1 MKKQVH
7 VFYTGNVQ
15 GVGFRFT
22 TEEIARELGV
32 RGWVK
37 NLRNGQVEVVAEA
50 EEDVVKEFLNRIVKE
65 FSRYIRDMDAD
76 WQPETAEIESFE
88 IKF

>member
-1 MKKQVH
+1 MKKQAH
-7 VFYTGNVQ
+7 IFYTGNVQ

-22 TEEIARELGV
+22 TEEIARELGA

-50 EEDVVKEFLNRIVKE
+50 EEDIVKEFLSRIVKQ
-65 FSRYIRDMDAD
+65 FSHCIQDVDID
-76 WQPETAEIESFE
+76 WQSATAEFESFE
-88 IKF
+88 IRF